1 MVVRLRKRMEKMQDI
16 IEFESCLRRLY
27 NTASGVYCQA
37 LLTTAYLKWS
47 KELRSHLHLKL
58 DCDVYEE
65 LWSNNIDNHC
75 KNNDKILIETYLPG
89 FKIVYFDNEC
99 TVHQILPQQCH
110 NINTQRVS
118 MKRKLHSLQEHEV
131 DANNT
136 TSVLSKTNC
145 NITRI

>member
-1 MVVRLRKRMEKMQDI
+1 MSILSLLLQ
-16 IEFESCLRRLY
+16 CL
-27 NTASGVYCQA
+27 AM
-37 LLTTAYLKWS
+37 LLWSKWS

-65 LWSNNIDNHC
+65 SWSKNIDNHC
-75 KNNDKILIETYLPG
+75 QNNDKKLIETYLPG
-89 FKIVYFDNEC
+89 FRIVYFDNEC

-131 DANNT
+131 DATNT
-136 TSVLSKTNC
+136 ASILTETNC